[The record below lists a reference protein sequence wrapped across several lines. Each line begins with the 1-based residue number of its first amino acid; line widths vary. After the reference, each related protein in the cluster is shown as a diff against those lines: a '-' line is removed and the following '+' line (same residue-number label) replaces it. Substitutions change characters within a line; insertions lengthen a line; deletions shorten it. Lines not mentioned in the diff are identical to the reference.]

1 MSIVGIP
8 VLIFTFIGYHHL
20 ASTFGEPNCYRYGQ
34 LAACT
39 FSLLTVFIRLLNLSS
54 KYLVMFL
61 IVICSSF
68 AHMSFVLSFTSLF
81 LMINQSV
88 STANRASVNG
98 LAMTIGSFAKAVG
111 PMLGSV
117 LYAWSI
123 NNNLMAP
130 LNYMFVFVFCMV
142 VGIGTFLLPVARH
155 VHVTDTVVRTD
166 KCCDSEQYDVE
177 NGIEMQSTFQQDN
190 GCVNTQKPSRA
201 DISRKKLLDCVDAGG
216 DSDSD

>member
-1 MSIVGIP
+1 M
-8 VLIFTFIGYHHL
+8 
-20 ASTFGEPNCYRYGQ
+20 
-34 LAACT
+34 

-61 IVICSSF
+61 IIMCSSF

-117 LYAWSI
+117 LFAWSI

-130 LNYMFVFVFCMV
+130 LNYMFVFVFCML
-142 VGIGTFLLPVARH
+142 VGIGTFLLPVVRH
-155 VHVTDTVVRTD
+155 VHANASDAATDGPS
-166 KCCDSEQYDVE
+166 DSERYDNVE
-177 NGIEMQSTFQQDN
+177 NGVEMQVSGRRHNDEY
-190 GCVNTQKPSRA
+190 VNTTDTFFEQKLSGVDVAR
-201 DISRKKLLDCVDAGG
+201 RKLLHCVDASG
-216 DSDSD
+216 DSDDE